1 MNKPFV
7 YFIGLLSAFVAAFIV
22 YVVVQDVFDIP
33 DNTIALDSLGLAG
46 LLGLFCV
53 AAAIRSRG

>member
-33 DNTIALDSLGLAG
+33 DNTIALDLLASAG
-46 LLGLFCV
+46 VLTLFCV
-53 AAAIRSRG
+53 AAALRSCG